1 MLDFSSFLCVAL
13 CCVFL
18 ASWAPTSAHAA
29 AKAIT
34 WAYSAQTVTMLTTD
48 TLTISWSNTHDV
60 YYSTTGTCSG
70 GTSKAASSSSGL
82 YTTTSGQMGVGT
94 HYFYCSIGTHCADGM
109 YVTVNVT
116 KGNSAILNPS
126 DVSYTATDING
137 ATKAADWNTDCSW
150 GGTGSCG
157 AGYCTDMSTKPKCD
171 ANQLKS
177 PNVAATSIDS
187 AEELA
192 KYTAQTC
199 TQADSTVDERCG
211 ATWLNTWMS
220 AGRLGTGGAVAAYC
234 NDKYL
239 VIIGTGATGFT
250 TNMADISQA
259 PGGTYYPDGT
269 TATDCVTSEVT
280 VSSPKMETT
289 AIPLK
294 TGEYRYTLLDT
305 ALGSNNFDTF
315 SGGAGD
321 GNTKYLCDTDAEGCF
336 GLPSWTGVGVS
347 TTGQSIYPLY
357 SNVVRITLDACE
369 VDSCN
374 EHVGQGGGQPHLH
387 GDPFHA
393 SDTMCHYGPANYTD
407 GTDGHPP
414 VIGFA
419 YDGPTIYGRYLSTSA
434 PGFSDGLDDCG
445 GHEHSADSTA
455 YGGYHY
461 HAQVISATTSS
472 GNKGVNKN
480 ANTGKTYPAFTP
492 GPYKC
497 FRGDLSKRGDAD
509 YSYWSTNVPVQ
520 DTKPCN
526 GMTHYWVKPGL
537 SIPGAGTLAV
547 TLATCDASAA
557 PTNGAVGTCTSTLA
571 SGSTCQP
578 TCNTGYTVSGTSSCY
593 DGTLTAATCSASPC
607 DASAAPANGAVGTCS
622 STLASGSTCQ
632 PTCNTGYTVS
642 GTSSC
647 TLGALTAATCSAN
660 PCDASAAP
668 VNGAVG
674 DCTSTLASGSTCQPT
689 CNTGYTVSGTSSC
702 LAGTL
707 TAATCVGNPCDASAA
722 PTNGAVGTCTSTL
735 ASGSTCQPT
744 CNTGYTVSGT
754 SSCTL
759 GALTAATCS
768 ASPCDASAAP
778 ANGAVGTCTSTLAS
792 GSTCQP
798 TCNTGYTV
806 SGTSSCTLGAL
817 TAATCSA
824 NPCDASAAP
833 VNGAVGDCTSTLAS
847 GSTCQPTCNTGYTVS
862 GTSSCLAG
870 TFTTAECS
878 VAPSPPPPSPPPPAA
893 AAVQAEMQLTGYS
906 AAEFDDDKKTNFKTG
921 MAKYL
926 GVDSAAI
933 TITSVVDVTA
943 GRRKLSAVDS
953 VLKVEFTVEA
963 TTFSDTTALETK
975 LVVTDVTTM
984 KTELISAGLA
994 VSNIVAPTTITA
1006 LAPPPSPPP
1015 SPPPPA
1021 STSPLFERRQTYR
1034 GNCRARIL
1042 CVLRKES

>member
-34 WAYSAQTVTMLTTD
+34 WTFSAQTVTMLTTD
-48 TLTISWSNTHDV
+48 TLTISWSNIGSYYYAEQSDV
-60 YYSTTGTCSG
+60 YYSTTGTCSD
-70 GTSKAASSSSGL
+70 GTSKAEAASSGS
-82 YTTTSGQMGVGT
+82 YKTTSGEMAVGT
-94 HYFYCSIGTHCADGM
+94 HYFYCSIGTHCASGM
-109 YVTVNVT
+109 NVTVNVT
-116 KGNSAILNPS
+116 KGNSAILNPF

-137 ATKAADWNTDCSW
+137 ATKAADWQTDCSW

-192 KYTAQTC
+192 KYTARTC

-211 ATWLNTWMS
+211 ATWLYTWMS

-294 TGEYRYTLLDT
+294 TGDYRYTLLDT

-578 TCNTGYTVSGTSSCY
+578 TCNTGYTVSGTSSC
-593 DGTLTAATCSASPC
+593 
-607 DASAAPANGAVGTCS
+607 
-622 STLASGSTCQ
+622 
-632 PTCNTGYTVS
+632 
-642 GTSSC
+642 
-647 TLGALTAATCSAN
+647 
-660 PCDASAAP
+660 
-668 VNGAVG
+668 
-674 DCTSTLASGSTCQPT
+674 
-689 CNTGYTVSGTSSC
+689 
-702 LAGTL
+702 
-707 TAATCVGNPCDASAA
+707 
-722 PTNGAVGTCTSTL
+722 
-735 ASGSTCQPT
+735 
-744 CNTGYTVSGT
+744 
-754 SSCTL
+754 
-759 GALTAATCS
+759 
-768 ASPCDASAAP
+768 
-778 ANGAVGTCTSTLAS
+778 
-792 GSTCQP
+792 
-798 TCNTGYTV
+798 
-806 SGTSSCTLGAL
+806 
-817 TAATCSA
+817 
-824 NPCDASAAP
+824 
-833 VNGAVGDCTSTLAS
+833 
-847 GSTCQPTCNTGYTVS
+847 
-862 GTSSCLAG
+862 LAG

-984 KTELISAGLA
+984 ENELNTAGLA

-1021 STSPLFERRQTYR
+1021 STSPLLSVVKLIAATAALAFFA
-1034 GNCRARIL
+1034 C
-1042 CVLRKES
+1042 

>member
-1 MLDFSSFLCVAL
+1 MLGFSSFLCVAL

-34 WAYSAQTVTMLTTD
+34 WDYQAQAVTMLTTD
-48 TLTISWSNTHDV
+48 TLTISWSNIGTHDV

-70 GTSKAASSSSGL
+70 GTSKAASSSSGS
-82 YTTTSGQMGVGT
+82 YTTSGDMDVGM
-94 HYFYCSIGTHCADGM
+94 HYFYCSINEHCSDGM

-137 ATKAADWNTDCSW
+137 ATKAADWKTDCSW

-157 AGYCTDMSTKPKCD
+157 AGYCTDMSTLPKCD

-187 AEELA
+187 AEVLA
-192 KYTAQTC
+192 TYTAQTC
-199 TQADSTVDERCG
+199 TQADSTVDERCS

-259 PGGTYYPDGT
+259 PGGKYYPDGT
-269 TATDCVTSEVT
+269 TETACVTSEVT

-294 TGEYRYTLLDT
+294 TGNYRYTLLDT

-321 GNTKYLCDTDAEGCF
+321 GTYKYLCDTDAEGCF
-336 GLPSWTGVGVS
+336 GLPSWAGVGVS

-445 GHEHSADSTA
+445 GHEHSADPTA

-480 ANTGKTYPAFTP
+480 ENTGKTYPAFTP

-497 FRGDLSKRGDAD
+497 FRGDLSKRGDDD

-526 GMTHYWVKPGL
+526 GMTHYWVKPGF

-557 PTNGAVGTCTSTLA
+557 PTNGAIGTCTSTLA

-593 DGTLTAATCSASPC
+593 
-607 DASAAPANGAVGTCS
+607 NGV
-622 STLASGSTCQ
+622 
-632 PTCNTGYTVS
+632 
-642 GTSSC
+642 
-647 TLGALTAATCSAN
+647 
-660 PCDASAAP
+660 
-668 VNGAVG
+668 
-674 DCTSTLASGSTCQPT
+674 
-689 CNTGYTVSGTSSC
+689 
-702 LAGTL
+702 
-707 TAATCVGNPCDASAA
+707 
-722 PTNGAVGTCTSTL
+722 
-735 ASGSTCQPT
+735 
-744 CNTGYTVSGT
+744 
-754 SSCTL
+754 
-759 GALTAATCS
+759 LTAATCS

-806 SGTSSCTLGAL
+806 SGTSSCTLGTL

-833 VNGAVGDCTSTLAS
+833 ANGAVGDCTSTLASGSTCQPTCNTGYTVSGTSSCLAGTLTAATCVGNPCDTSAAPANGAVGDCTSTLASGSTCQPTCNTGYTVSVTSSCTLGTLTAATCSASPCDASAAPANGAVGDCTSTLASGSTCLPTCNTGYTVSGTSSCTLGTLTAATCSANPCDASAAPANGAVGDCTSTLAS

-933 TITSVVDVTA
+933 TITSVADVTA

-963 TTFSDTTALETK
+963 TTFSDTTTLETK

-984 KTELISAGLA
+984 KTELISAGLD

-1015 SPPPPA
+1015 SPPPPSPPPSA
-1021 STSPLFERRQTYR
+1021 SASPLLSVVKLIAATAALAFF
-1034 GNCRARIL
+1034 A
-1042 CVLRKES
+1042 

>member
-48 TLTISWSNTHDV
+48 TLTISWSGNHDV

-70 GTSKAASSSSGL
+70 GTSKAEAASSGS
-82 YTTTSGQMGVGT
+82 YKTTSGEMAVGT
-94 HYFYCSIGTHCADGM
+94 HYFYCSIHCASGM

-116 KGNSAILNPS
+116 KGNSAILDPS
-126 DVSYTATDING
+126 DVTYTATDING
-137 ATKAADWNTDCSW
+137 ATKAADWQTDCSW

-294 TGEYRYTLLDT
+294 TGDYRYTLLDT

-578 TCNTGYTVSGTSSCY
+578 TCNTGYTVSGTSSC
-593 DGTLTAATCSASPC
+593 
-607 DASAAPANGAVGTCS
+607 
-622 STLASGSTCQ
+622 
-632 PTCNTGYTVS
+632 
-642 GTSSC
+642 

-668 VNGAVG
+668 ANGAVG

-689 CNTGYTVSGTSSC
+689 CN
-702 LAGTL
+702 A
-707 TAATCVGNPCDASAA
+707 
-722 PTNGAVGTCTSTL
+722 
-735 ASGSTCQPT
+735 
-744 CNTGYTVSGT
+744 
-754 SSCTL
+754 
-759 GALTAATCS
+759 
-768 ASPCDASAAP
+768 
-778 ANGAVGTCTSTLAS
+778 
-792 GSTCQP
+792 
-798 TCNTGYTV
+798 
-806 SGTSSCTLGAL
+806 
-817 TAATCSA
+817 
-824 NPCDASAAP
+824 
-833 VNGAVGDCTSTLAS
+833 
-847 GSTCQPTCNTGYTVS
+847 GYTVS

-984 KTELISAGLA
+984 ENELNSAGLA

-1021 STSPLFERRQTYR
+1021 SASPLLSVVKLIAATAALAFFA
-1034 GNCRARIL
+1034 C
-1042 CVLRKES
+1042 